1 MYYIL
6 KDDEEDAP
14 EDVKKAFYLVR
25 DAIDAASNAYD
36 LMVIPYFKMHH
47 LYGNLYGIYS
57 LSVDNK
63 KSKWRMLIKCLNEN
77 DEWVKSDPI
86 GITFEFTNLLSDSNG
101 YSIGTYWKDV
111 STSANSLQH

>member
-1 MYYIL
+1 MNKQYQSKKLEKFYENR
-6 KDDEEDAP
+6 KDFRKKLGQFVAEGLEE
-14 EDVKKAFYLVR
+14 LL

-77 DEWVKSDPI
+77 DEWVKPGNNEKQFLIDTKKIEI
-86 GITFEFTNLLSDSNG
+86 GEFTDH
-101 YSIGTYWKDV
+101 YD
-111 STSANSLQH
+111 